1 MIKNIKNLINKK
13 ITIMGLGL
21 NQGGLGVTQF
31 LAKAGVKLLVTD
43 LKTKDELKPSLEK
56 LKKFNIEYILGK
68 HREEDFIHADLIIKN
83 PAIPN
88 NSKFLQI
95 ARKHGIPIKTDLDI
109 FFNICASQRIIAIAG
124 TKGKSTVSHL
134 IYKIFQKAGIKSVLA
149 GNMGISVFNVL
160 DKLTPSTYL
169 ILEISSWQLEGIKDY
184 KFRTNTA
191 VLTNILPDHLDR
203 YDNFESYAK
212 AEKLIFKYQKSS
224 DNLIINFDNKE
235 THKESQKI
243 IPRTYWFSTQ
253 KKVCMG
259 CCLRQNELIF
269 YSGKN
274 EISFA
279 KISDLLLSGR
289 HNLENILA
297 ASTVAFIHQIP
308 TEIISQVIIGFFG
321 IPYRLELVRENK
333 GIKFYNDTC
342 ATTPDA
348 TLAALQ
354 SLPQAPILL
363 ITGGKNKKLDYKKM
377 AIAISKDRRIKKII
391 LFQHADYDATSALFF
406 HLKNQ
411 CSIEKIIFVKNML
424 EATKTA
430 YRHAE
435 VGDFIL
441 LSPAAA
447 SFGMFK
453 NEFDRGNQ
461 FNEAVSNL
469 P

>member
-1 MIKNIKNLINKK
+1 MIKNIKNLKNKK

-21 NQGGLGVTQF
+21 NQGGLGITQF
-31 LAKAGVKLLVTD
+31 LAKAGAKLLVTD
-43 LKTKDELKPSLEK
+43 LKNEDELKPSLEK
-56 LKKFNIEYILGK
+56 LKKFNIKYILGK
-68 HREEDFIHADLIIKN
+68 HRAEDFIHTDLIIQN

-95 ARKHGIPIKTDLDI
+95 ARKHGVPIKTDLEI
-109 FFNICASQRIIAIAG
+109 FFSICPSKRIIAVAG

-134 IYKIFQKAGIKSVLA
+134 IYQIFQKAGIKSVLA

-160 DKLTPSTYL
+160 DKITPSTYL
-169 ILEISSWQLEGIKDY
+169 ILEISSWQLEGMKDY
-184 KFRTNTA
+184 KFRADTT

-203 YDNFESYAK
+203 YNSFEDYAK
-212 AEKLIFKYQKSS
+212 AEKLIFKYQKIS

-243 IPRTYWFSTQ
+243 KSRIYWFSTQ
-253 KKVCMG
+253 KKVSMG
-259 CCLRQNELIF
+259 CYLKQTELIF
-269 YSGKN
+269 CSGKH
-274 EISFA
+274 EIHFA

-297 ASTVAFIHQIP
+297 SCTVAFIHQIP
-308 TEIISQVIIGFFG
+308 IKIISQVIIEFSG

-354 SLPQAPILL
+354 SLPQKPILL
-363 ITGGKNKKLDYKKM
+363 ITGGKNKKLNYKAM
-377 AIAISKDRRIKKII
+377 ANAISKDKRIKKII
-391 LFQHADYDATSALFF
+391 LLQHSDYDVTSTLFSY
-406 HLKNQ
+406 LKDH
-411 CSIEKIIFVKNML
+411 CGKEKIIFVKNML
-424 EATKTA
+424 EATKIA
-430 YRHAE
+430 YREAE
-435 VGDFIL
+435 AGDFVL

-461 FNEAVSNL
+461 FNEAVLNL

>member
-1 MIKNIKNLINKK
+1 MLKKFKDLRNKK

-31 LAKAGVKLLVTD
+31 FAKAGAKLLVTD
-43 LKTKDELKPSLEK
+43 LKTKHELKSSLK
-56 LKKFNIEYILGK
+56 GLKEFNIEYILGK
-68 HREEDFIHADLIIKN
+68 HREEDFIHTDLIIQN
-83 PAIPN
+83 PAIPD

-109 FFNICASQRIIAIAG
+109 FFDICPSQKIIAVAG

-134 IYKIFQKAGIKSVLA
+134 IFKIFQKAKIKSVLA

-160 DKLTPSTYL
+160 DKITPSTYL
-169 ILEISSWQLEGIKDY
+169 ILEISSWQLEGMKDY
-184 KFRTNTA
+184 RFRTNTA

-235 THKESQKI
+235 THKENQKI
-243 IPRTYWFSTQ
+243 APRIHWFSTQ
-253 KKVCMG
+253 KKVYMG
-259 CCLRQNELIF
+259 CYLKQDQLIF
-269 YSGKN
+269 CSGN
-274 EISFA
+274 HETTFA
-279 KISDLLLSGR
+279 NISDLYLSGK

-297 ASTVAFIHQIP
+297 ACAVAFIHQIP
-308 TEIISQVIIGFFG
+308 IEIISQVIIGFSG
-321 IPYRLELVRENK
+321 IPYRLELVRENR

-354 SLPQAPILL
+354 SLPQKPILL
-363 ITGGKNKKLDYKKM
+363 IAGGKNKKLDYEKM
-377 AIAISKDRRIKKII
+377 ASAIRKDKRIKKII
-391 LFQHADYDATSALFF
+391 LLQHPEYDVTSTLFSY
-406 HLKNQ
+406 LKNYYPK
-411 CSIEKIIFVKNML
+411 ENIIFAKNMQS
-424 EATKTA
+424 ATRTA
-430 YRHAE
+430 YLLAKE
-435 VGDFIL
+435 GDLVL

-453 NEFDRGNQ
+453 NEFDRGDQ
-461 FNEAVSNL
+461 FNETVL
-469 P
+469 GLL